1 MHGKKRMWE
10 WRFQFSF
17 HERVEGG
24 LRFGVEQDKYYWPGH
39 LQYRLSLMFVSV
51 LRAVAGD
58 LYQSIGDDPSS
69 TDGEPERP
77 IFSMPLWAMDQFIVT
92 PRGEKP
98 PSLADP
104 AFHTLGMTKSHDRK
118 AFRAA
123 IGALVLE
130 PGPTFSFSIWN
141 ISPYVDGIRWLLTG
155 VSTLPDSRLCDLG
168 INPPIYTVFYTLKP
182 PDGEATGERDAR
194 HLDSRKTCY
203 VKIAFWSSLVPA
215 APARQREL
223 CDPERQRA
231 AEQKSAAERAAEA
244 GRRPRSCGGGS
255 ELRGDCCVVH

>member
-1 MHGKKRMWE
+1 
-10 WRFQFSF
+10 
-17 HERVEGG
+17 
-24 LRFGVEQDKYYWPGH
+24 
-39 LQYRLSLMFVSV
+39 
-51 LRAVAGD
+51 
-58 LYQSIGDDPSS
+58 
-69 TDGEPERP
+69 
-77 IFSMPLWAMDQFIVT
+77 MPLWAMDQFIVT

-203 VKIAFWSSLVPA
+203 VNGLPSGAPWSPPRPRGSASSATRRGSERRSRSP
-215 APARQREL
+215 PRSEL
-223 CDPERQRA
+223 RR
-231 AEQKSAAERAAEA
+231 RGA
-244 GRRPRSCGGGS
+244 GRGAVVEARSCGATAASCTEGRRLS
-255 ELRGDCCVVH
+255 AELRGGCRVVC